1 MVQLHFDRN
10 AVTCKIVYY
19 GPGLSGKTTNLEII
33 HNKAPADSRGEMV
46 SIATRGDRT
55 LYFDYLPLDLG
66 KVQGMDTTF
75 QLYTVPGQIYYNNT
89 RKLVLQGVD
98 GVVFVADS
106 SPNKL
111 QENKESLANLQENL
125 QAIGITVT
133 DIPVVIQYNK
143 RDLPDAMPIA
153 ELDAQ
158 INTRRWPTFEAV
170 AKDGQGVF
178 VTLKEIGRLVVERI
192 NVQQQSPR
200 RRTGNAVP
208 QQITKKST
216 GSQYSPLPKTITPS
230 ASATEPSNAASRS
243 TPAMQPRKARS
254 TYLDANAP
262 TQPIHV
268 DPEAKAANQGAANAP
283 TQLARKGNDAGSGS
297 SSRRRAAVPGA
308 QRRDSESN
316 YATRPMP
323 SPSRAAEDEDNPRQR
338 HLQKAK
344 PPSLSQRRNRNVK
357 ELSDLGHT
365 DPHIKRYREEDHS
378 NSGGGSRFFRFLV
391 GLFLALII
399 GLVVTF
405 VLVIFVP
412 AVNQVIVPLLPDGMQ
427 EVLRHQPDANAAA
440 SQAQPSGP
448 STPPS
453 GETATPE
460 GAAAESDNGTPAP
473 VTGEE

>member
-10 AVTCKIVYY
+10 AVTCKVVYY

-125 QAIGITVT
+125 QTIGLSIT
-133 DIPVVIQYNK
+133 DIPVVLQYNK

-158 INTRRWPTFEAV
+158 LNTRRWPTFEAV

-178 VTLKEIGRLVVERI
+178 VTLKEIGRLVVEGI
-192 NVQQQSPR
+192 NTQQQSPR

-216 GSQYSPLPKTITPS
+216 ASQYSPLPKTVTPS
-230 ASATEPSNAASRS
+230 ASANV
-243 TPAMQPRKARS
+243 PAHDPAKTAPMPQPRKPKS

-262 TQPIHV
+262 TQPIYV
-268 DPEAKAANQGAANAP
+268 DPASKAAKQEPAQAP
-283 TQLARKGNDAGSGS
+283 TQLARKSNGSGNGS
-297 SSRRRAAVPGA
+297 SSRRQAVAAKKTQVHSDG
-308 QRRDSESN
+308 N
-316 YATRPMP
+316 HATRPMP
-323 SPSRAAEDEDNPRQR
+323 TLPERNEDVNPRQR

-344 PPSLSQRRNRNVK
+344 PPSLSQRRSRNVK
-357 ELSDLGHT
+357 ELSNLGHT
-365 DPHIKRYREEDHS
+365 DPHIRRYRDEDDPQPK
-378 NSGGGSRFFRFLV
+378 SGAPFFRFLV

-399 GLVVTF
+399 ALVITF
-405 VLVIFVP
+405 ILVIFVP
-412 AVNQVIVPLLPDGMQ
+412 AVNQVIVPLLPEGLQD
-427 EVLRHQPDANAAA
+427 VLLHEHSDAAA
-440 SQAQPSGP
+440 PNDQPSGP
-448 STPPS
+448 
-453 GETATPE
+453 TAP
-460 GAAAESDNGTPAP
+460 AVDSDTPAP
-473 VTGEE
+473 QAEPPSSPAGEE